1 MYNIGDHIRD
11 CTRPVITGHIFCKI
25 QTESRKWNPITK
37 KPDGELVT
45 KVSYIVISK
54 ATNHSFEIEHK
65 NAELL

>member
-25 QTESRKWNPITK
+25 QTELKKWNPITK
-37 KPDGELVT
+37 KPDGETVI
-45 KVSYIVISK
+45 KISYIVISK